1 MKAIVDESTCIGCG
15 LCEGIAPNTFEMDG
29 SLAKVIEDPVSDED
43 AAREACDSC
52 PVTAITLE
60 D

>member
-1 MKAIVDESTCIGCG
+1 MKAIVDENACIGCG

-29 SLAKVIEDPVSDED
+29 SLAKVIEDPVSDEY
-43 AAREACDSC
+43 AAREACESC
-52 PVTAITLE
+52 PVSAISLE